1 MNIGLKIRELRSKKN
16 MSSGKLGELIGK
28 TRQQV
33 DNYENGKSK
42 ITTDVLNNIA
52 TVLGVDV
59 SELMANQTGINE
71 VGLEAENA
79 LLRSEVDRLR
89 KKVDE
94 LKDEIITLLK
104 NK

>member
-1 MNIGLKIRELRSKKN
+1 